1 MAVRMVARSHRIA
14 QNGTPVEL
22 TADVLVLGGGP
33 AAAWASWAAASAGA
47 KVVVADKGYLGTS
60 GPAAASGNGVLAVP
74 PDERAHVIAQRSDVG
89 RGLVDTLWLER
100 MLETTWRSM
109 PLLEEWGYA
118 FPKLDGK
125 PVRTSYYGPEY
136 MRLLRKQLLRAGV
149 TILDQSPA
157 LELLV
162 DADGCVAGARG
173 IRRQE
178 HTYYSVRAGAV
189 VLATGG
195 CAFLSKALGSNVNTG
210 DAFLMAAEAGAE
222 LSGMEFSSQYAISSA
237 LNATVTRGVPYVWA
251 TYYDADGKPIG
262 GGRDG
267 RRGDWL
273 LPKALLN
280 GPVYARLDRATPEV
294 RAVIEKSH
302 FIAFLPLRK
311 AGIDPYTQ
319 LFPVT
324 LVLEGTMRGAGGVR
338 IIDDECATTVPGL
351 YAAGD
356 AATRELIAGA
366 ATGGGGPNAA
376 WAISSGQWAGAGA
389 ARFALG
395 LGEHARTR
403 AVRAAGRVG
412 LAGRDYAPGRYD
424 ADAAIQAVQSEVFP
438 LEKNYFRSE
447 DGLTRSLAALDAVW
461 QELQRQPDVDTV
473 RAVERSRTAAHLAAT
488 ARWAYNSGLR
498 RRETRSLN
506 RRVDYPDMDPRQRH
520 YQATGGIDELWI
532 RDVPVRDASI
542 RPRDDTSTTSTLTK
556 PSVQR
561 T

>member
-1 MAVRMVARSHRIA
+1 MSVLRPIQVRDEI
-14 QNGTPVEL
+14 EL
-22 TADVLVLGGGP
+22 SADVLVLGGGP
-33 AAAWASWAAASAGA
+33 AAAWAAWAAAEAGA
-47 KVVVADKGYLGTS
+47 SVVIADKGYLGTS

-74 PDERAHVIAQRSDVG
+74 PDQRAHVLQERTQAG
-89 RGLVDTLWLER
+89 AGLVDKLWLER
-100 MLETTWRSM
+100 VLETTWRSL
-109 PLLEEWGYA
+109 PLVEEWGYV
-118 FPKLDGK
+118 FPQVDGK

-136 MRLLRKQLLRAGV
+136 MRILRKRLVRSGV
-149 TILDQSPA
+149 KILDQSPA

-162 DADGCVAGARG
+162 AADGSVAGARG
-173 IRRQE
+173 IRRQL

-237 LNATVTRGVPYVWA
+237 LNATVTRGVPYAWA
-251 TYYDADGKPIG
+251 TFYDAAGHELG
-262 GGRDG
+262 GFWDG
-267 RRGDWL
+267 RRSDWF

-280 GPVYARLDRATPEV
+280 GPVYARLDKATPEV

-324 LVLEGTMRGAGGVR
+324 LVLEGTVRGVGGVR
-338 IIDDECATTVPGL
+338 IVSDDCGATIPGL

-389 ARFALG
+389 ARFAKSLG
-395 LGEHARTR
+395 HKTR
-403 AVRAAGRVG
+403 ERALRPAGRAG
-412 LAGRDYAPGRYD
+412 LAEREHVAGHFD
-424 ADAAIQAVQSEVFP
+424 ADQVISAVQAEMFP
-438 LEKNYFRSE
+438 LEKNYYRSE
-447 DGLTRSLAALDAVW
+447 AGLTRSLAALDSVW
-461 QELQRQPDVDTV
+461 TELSRAPRHGSV
-473 RAVERSRTAAHLAAT
+473 REIERSRTAASLAVT
-488 ARWAYNSGLR
+488 ARFCYRSGLV
-498 RRETRSLN
+498 RRETRNIN
-506 RRVDYPDMDPRQRH
+506 RRVDFPQLDPGLSH
-520 YQATGGIDELWI
+520 YFATGG
-532 RDVPVRDASI
+532 V
-542 RPRDDTSTTSTLTK
+542 DDTWVRPVPAREPVSTKEES
-556 PSVQR
+556 
-561 T
+561 